1 MWMWN
6 DNHQEEGTEVCE
18 RMEDVGGKIVQTV
31 GTKIENEGSDKW
43 DEWKGVGWERD
54 LSFVRFEKMSGGRDG
69 RELLLRLEMK

>member
-1 MWMWN
+1 MELWKAN
-6 DNHQEEGTEVCE
+6 QKYKNVEICE